1 MSAGA
6 RHRLVRT
13 LGRHG
18 LASPTRLLLDAH
30 RPLEPLLADLGA
42 AIGPLLATVA
52 GRSRAEDALRDLDSP
67 GAVDRLIEE
76 IDLHERGSRSADAG

>member
-6 RHRLVRT
+6 RHRIVRT

-30 RPLEPLLADLGA
+30 RPLEPLIADLGA
-42 AIGPLLATVA
+42 AIAPILATVA
-52 GRSRAEDALRDLDSP
+52 GRARTEDALRDLEAP
-67 GAVDRLIEE
+67 GAVDRLIAE
-76 IDLHERGSRSADAG
+76 IDLHEHGRRGADAG